1 MESPDLLDLTVLL
14 AAILHRA
21 EKWIGTQ
28 HGYLCLLN
36 RNQNKMEIVYGTGA
50 ATPYGDPFISYDE
63 GLAGKVWSSG
73 EVLVVEDYAL
83 WSGRIN
89 DERTRARPL
98 VNAAVGVPIL
108 VKDEVV
114 GVIGLF
120 HTEKARAF
128 TADEIAFFKRMGE
141 TAGTVLLNAV
151 RSAPTLLDDHIR
163 DFHEAVPEPDSPILP

>member
-63 GLAGKVWSSG
+63 GLAGKVG
-73 EVLVVEDYAL
+73 FEFEPRA
-83 WSGRIN
+83 
-89 DERTRARPL
+89 ARP
-98 VNAAVGVPIL
+98 AA
-108 VKDEVV
+108 K
-114 GVIGLF
+114 
-120 HTEKARAF
+120 KAA
-128 TADEIAFFKRMGE
+128 AKS
-141 TAGTVLLNAV
+141 AG
-151 RSAPTLLDDHIR
+151 
-163 DFHEAVPEPDSPILP
+163 